1 MATWTW
7 DRWKK
12 LLGLMLLPVVSFGM
26 LRWFEYRN
34 VYQPTATLWVE
45 PDVLG
50 RPVEE
55 IWLTSRDGARLNAW
69 FFPAAT
75 ESPRRHLAV
84 LHCHGN
90 GGNMS
95 HRLDVAEAL
104 LATGVNVLLFDY
116 RGYGRSAGRPSEEG
130 TYLDAQA
137 GCAWLRERGF
147 APSNII
153 AFGESLGGGVATELA
168 LREPLGGLALQST
181 FTSIPDIGAEL
192 FPWLPVR
199 WLASIHYDT
208 RAKLPRVHVP
218 VLVMHS
224 RADTLIPFAHAERNF
239 AVANEPK
246 LLHEI
251 AGNHNDFLEVGRVPF
266 IEGFQSLLRIVESPR
281 ALPNAETP
289 APVPES
295 SLEPEPPSAP

>member
-1 MATWTW
+1 MATWTRN
-7 DRWKK
+7 RWKR
-12 LLGLMLLPVVSFGM
+12 LLGLILLPVVLFGM

-34 VYQPTATLWVE
+34 VYHPTASLWVE
-45 PDVLG
+45 PGVLG
-50 RPVEE
+50 RPVEAV
-55 IWLTSRDGARLNAW
+55 WLTTHDGVRLSAW
-69 FFPAAT
+69 FFPAAAK
-75 ESPRRHLAV
+75 SPRHHLAV

-90 GGNMS
+90 GGNIS
-95 HRLDVAEAL
+95 HRLDVANAL

-116 RGYGRSAGRPSEEG
+116 RGYGLSSGRPNEEG

-137 GCAWLRERGF
+137 GYAWLRERGF
-147 APSNII
+147 APTNII
-153 AFGESLGGGVATELA
+153 AFGESLGGGVATELGA
-168 LREPLGGLALQST
+168 REPLGGLVLQST

-208 RAKLPRVHVP
+208 CAKLPRIHVP

-246 LLHEI
+246 LFHEI
-251 AGNHNDFLEVGRVPF
+251 AGNHNDFLEADRDKF
-266 IEGFQSLLRIVESPR
+266 IAGFQALLRIVESR
-281 ALPNAETP
+281 P
-289 APVPES
+289 ARLKANPPATVPES
-295 SLEPEPPSAP
+295 TLELDPPPAP